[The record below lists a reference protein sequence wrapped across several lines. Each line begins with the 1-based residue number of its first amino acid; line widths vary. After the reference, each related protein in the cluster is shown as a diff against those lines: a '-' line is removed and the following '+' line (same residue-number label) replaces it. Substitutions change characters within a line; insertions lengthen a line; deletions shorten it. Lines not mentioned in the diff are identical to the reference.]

1 MAVMDGSC
9 WEGKTQIRTWDSWCQ
24 WRQFFASQ
32 LVTKKDKVQQV
43 NPHREEHH
51 PATQTL
57 ATNHHLLW
65 RSNWLKGRSHRVQSR
80 AVWTAISVNTVTV
93 FNELDLWMRSVADT
107 CGFVRNVNVVINF
120 NEFNYKG
127 HVHIRVDTR
136 VYPCIHISTQISTT
150 NRLWSYDLMAV

>member
-1 MAVMDGSC
+1 MCGRSYQMLTKKWTNTDRRAGWQMTVMDGSC
-9 WEGKTQIRTWDSWCQ
+9 WEGKMQIRTWDSWCQ

-43 NPHREEHH
+43 NPHWEEQH

-65 RSNWLKGRSHRVQSR
+65 RGNWFKGRSHKLQSR

-93 FNELDLWMRSVADT
+93 YY
-107 CGFVRNVNVVINF
+107 INYS
-120 NEFNYKG
+120 NTTKITYYLSTYRL
-127 HVHIRVDTR
+127 HVGSLH
-136 VYPCIHISTQISTT
+136 
-150 NRLWSYDLMAV
+150 